1 MPIPLA
7 AGLSYLPHTNRE
19 LGLMLAGRKPLTVFS
34 DGVVC
39 FPDVV
44 LRDLRRFEPHVAQ
57 GRIVRSDHVSEPNW
71 MNDHHLARVAELEAR
86 AVTAAK
92 PTD

>member
-7 AGLSYLPHTNRE
+7 AGLPYLLHTNRE
-19 LGLMLAGRKPLTVFS
+19 LGLMLAGRKPLAVFS
-34 DGVVC
+34 DGVGC

-57 GRIVRSDHVSEPNW
+57 GRVVRSDHVSEPNW
-71 MNDHHLARVAELEAR
+71 MNDHHLARLTDLEAP
-86 AVTAAK
+86 AVTA
-92 PTD
+92 P